1 MREHAIPYI
10 AARGLAVPGPAG
22 DYALCAT
29 IHDGIDAVADEW
41 EALADRTG
49 ASPFLRAGWIRLWQT
64 HFARSPVRVVSVRS
78 ATQGLCAV
86 LPFMRGLGVL
96 RSPTNVHS
104 PEFGLLVE
112 DPGAAPVLFAR
123 LFGEAHHRISLAL
136 LQENGRDALEC
147 LAEARRRGERTLV
160 RSQQRSPYVDLRG
173 VDWDS
178 LEGAL
183 PSKLR
188 SDLRRRERRL
198 GDAGKVTYEVSDGT
212 RDLDRLLA
220 EGLAVEP
227 SGWKAQRGTAISSR
241 RDTARFYADVAA
253 WAARRGVLRLA
264 FLRLDGRA
272 VAFQFGLE
280 ERGTYYF
287 LKGGYDVNLRQFAPG
302 KLLARHMLARSV
314 RGGLERFEFLGAS
327 EPWKAEWT
335 RTCRE
340 RVVVSAFATGPV
352 GQASW
357 VVHRFG
363 RPLAKGLAA
372 RVRRWQVGRRGEHS
386 QPTSVPDVS

>member
-1 MREHAIPYI
+1 MREHATSYI
-10 AARGLAVPGPAG
+10 AARALAVPGAADHPA
-22 DYALCAT
+22 LFAT
-29 IHDGIDAVADEW
+29 IVDDIDAVADEW

-49 ASPFLRAGWIRLWQT
+49 ASPFVRAGWIGLWQK
-64 HFARSPVRVVSVRS
+64 HFARTRVRVVTVRG
-78 ATQGLCAV
+78 ATRGLLAV
-86 LPFMRGLGVL
+86 LPFIRGRGVL

-104 PEFGLLVE
+104 PEFGAVVE
-112 DPGAAPVLFAR
+112 DPAAAPVLFAR

-147 LAEARRRGERTLV
+147 LAEAGRRGERTLV

-173 VDWDS
+173 VSWDS

-212 RDLDRLLA
+212 RHLDRLLV

-227 SGWKAQRGTAISSR
+227 SGWKTQRGTAINSR
-241 RDTARFYADVAA
+241 RDTAMFYADVAA

-314 RGGLERFEFLGAS
+314 RAGLERFEFLGAS
-327 EPWKAEWT
+327 EPWKGEWT
-335 RTCRE
+335 RTWRE
-340 RVVVSAFATGPV
+340 RVVVSAFAAGPL

-363 RPLAKGLAA
+363 RPLAKRLAA
-372 RVRRWQVGRRGEHS
+372 RVRRWRVGRRDDHPL
-386 QPTSVPDVS
+386 PTPVSDVS